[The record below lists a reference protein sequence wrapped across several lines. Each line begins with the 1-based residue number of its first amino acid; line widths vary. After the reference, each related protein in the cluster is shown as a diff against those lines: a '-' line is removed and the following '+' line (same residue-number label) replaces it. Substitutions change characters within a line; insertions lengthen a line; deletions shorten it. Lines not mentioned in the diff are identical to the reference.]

1 MKEYIAFDIGGTQIK
16 YGIISEAGRV
26 LKRKTVATEI
36 HLGGEQI
43 IQNSFFY
50 QKLMNEHTI
59 AGIGISTAELL
70 ILIRNCDGRRGSYSG
85 I

>member
-16 YGIISEAGRV
+16 CGIVSEIGRV

-43 IQNSFFY
+43 IQNLY
-50 QKLMNEHTI
+50 MYPKNNE
-59 AGIGISTAELL
+59 
-70 ILIRNCDGRRGSYSG
+70 
-85 I
+85 

>member
-1 MKEYIAFDIGGTQIK
+1 MKKYIAFDIGGTQIK

-43 IQNSFFY
+43 IQ
-50 QKLMNEHTI
+50 K
-59 AGIGISTAELL
+59 L
-70 ILIRNCDGRRGSYSG
+70 ILLSKN
-85 I
+85 

>member
-16 YGIISEAGRV
+16 CGIVSEIGRV

-43 IQNSFFY
+43 IQNLY
-50 QKLMNEHTI
+50 MYPKIMNEHTI
-59 AGIGISTAELL
+59 AGIGISTTELL
-70 ILIRNCDGRRGSYSG
+70 ILIKEL
-85 I
+85 